1 MNPKVIDV
9 SDLTP
14 QQITAIEE
22 IVAAFRLVA
31 RQKDAFSSH
40 LIHPQDIPRGELPEI
55 EREFDWLVADIGAK
69 DAIARSDIYGI
80 N

>member
-1 MNPKVIDV
+1 MNPKIIDV
-9 SDLTP
+9 SGLTP
-14 QQITAIEE
+14 QQITVIEE
-22 IVAAFRLVA
+22 VVAAFKLVA
-31 RQKDAFSSH
+31 RQKDSFSPY
-40 LIHPQDIPRGELPEI
+40 LTHPQNIDRKELEEL